1 MSPADPGREAL
12 GGDGVAVLEAERVD
26 ELHRHADPD
35 SAQSADV
42 DDIVERAAVVA
53 GVPMATLNLL
63 DDARQCQVSTTGFA
77 GSVSPRREAM
87 CNVTLE
93 AGRFVHVPDAR
104 VDPRFAQ
111 SPWVD
116 GRLGCV
122 RFYASAPLVTRRGY
136 LIGTLCVFDIEPNQ
150 LSDAQIEELQRLAAL
165 VVRTF
170 ERERLAEVTER

>member
-1 MSPADPGREAL
+1 MSPAEPAREVA
-12 GGDGVAVLEAERVD
+12 GAEGVAVLEAERVA
-26 ELHRHADPD
+26 ELHWHADPD
-35 SAQSADV
+35 AAQSTDV
-42 DDIVERAAVVA
+42 DEIVERAAVVA

-63 DDARQCQVSTTGFA
+63 DEERQCPVSTTGFV

-87 CNVTLE
+87 CQVTLE
-93 AGRFVHVPDAR
+93 VGRFVHVPDAR

-136 LIGTLCVFDIEPNQ
+136 LIGTLCVFDVEPHR
-150 LSDAQIEELQRLAAL
+150 LSDGQIQELQRLAAL

-170 ERERLAEVTER
+170 QQERLAG

>member
-1 MSPADPGREAL
+1 MSPADPGRSAPV
-12 GGDGVAVLEAERVD
+12 GAGATVLEAERVAD
-26 ELHRHADPD
+26 LHRHADPD

-42 DDIVERAAVVA
+42 DEIVERAAVVA

-63 DDARQCQVSTTGFA
+63 DEARQCQVSTTGFA

-93 AGRFVHVPDAR
+93 VGRFVHVPDAR
-104 VDPRFAQ
+104 VDPRFAR

-122 RFYASAPLVTRRGY
+122 RFYASAPLLTRRGFV
-136 LIGTLCVFDIEPNQ
+136 IGTLCVFDIEPHE

-165 VVRTF
+165 VVLTF
-170 ERERLAEVTER
+170 EHERLAG